1 MADPIYVQQGKLV
14 SDSSLIPY
22 IRKQDVHFD
31 ADNLRPRRD
40 ARLFF
45 DDLAVNRFCQRG
57 NKILV
62 NTRKSIVIS
71 PNTGATIVT
80 GLIAWQG
87 TEFSS
92 NTFRGIV
99 QTYTSGTKTLVVSD
113 LSGSF
118 DDEADLYVSV
128 TSGLT
133 LNATCN
139 ITSHRPINSADTFS
153 PGEGVY
159 CQNNNVYMTVIG
171 TSGENI
177 LYVNQNYLYC
187 KAEVAAGSLTEAGF
201 QKGDLVVQTSSGTR
215 DYDFATFVGVV
226 ELLKT
231 SASSNTLSIT
241 PISGKLNVNTSVSNT
256 FSRLYNFSNTAS
268 PNTQIVSLVVGDIVA
283 NNVLKSTSCTSVS
296 LNVTSYTHYSGQISN
311 VEATG
316 ATVRISSS
324 NTAHLKDRIFY
335 VTSGTGIGT
344 TRRVISVAGNLLT
357 LNSALTVAPT
367 IHTKY
372 SIGSHAT
379 DENGSI
385 SGIFNIPEERNM
397 KFKTGERIFTIM
409 DASKVDMTTYT
420 MKASAKFTAG
430 GLLNTTQR
438 ITATPTN
445 MPLPEFQSEN
455 PVAPINPTQRT
466 YDATTTSSVAG
477 STSADIPRIPIA
489 DGLSQT
495 FFTPKPTS
503 NKPNRGIF
511 ITSVDLFF
519 RNKPS
524 VAKGHT
530 QLPVVVKIAT
540 VSNGYPT
547 KNYIARARVHAKDVN
562 SCRPPKLV
570 PNVNNSDTITKF
582 RFKDPVYLEPS
593 TEYALIVSSE
603 SPEYEL
609 WIAELGGDV
618 LGASPP
624 RRISE
629 QPYAGLLF
637 KSQNATTW
645 TPYQNQDLMFVIN
658 KAVFNT
664 VGGSV
669 FFKMDKSPRAN
680 LDVGKLVLH
689 TNDLAFSSAFV
700 DYSVRGLKKNTITN
714 GVSAEST
721 YVDIK
726 PHGFL
731 RYGDYQDESSRTDP
745 TSGVRNSRFV
755 QRGNAHSLIV
765 RADMYTTDPDISP
778 VINRESISLAAFQYN
793 INNAGLANTDISINV
808 RGDGYTSIHT
818 TGNII
823 YGSSDATKNNAAQL
837 YRERYLANNYN
848 VAFYNITVSST
859 IGSSA
864 DGFAVA
870 NTDGANSVDY
880 IVLTNSGSGYYDTPT
895 IAISA
900 PNSSLEEDAAAVIFG
915 ETGKE
920 GGNIEAKYITRE
932 ITLVDGFACGDIRV
946 FMSAIKPTGTDI
958 QVYYK
963 VLGVDDPGKL
973 SDHSWVRMQRKQD
986 LVSKSIKELIELQY
1000 APNFDTNALEYT
1012 ENGILYPIGGKF
1024 KSFAIKVCLTSVDTA
1039 LVPFLRNLR
1048 VSAVPRG

>member
-22 IRKQDVHFD
+22 IRKQDVQFD

-45 DDLAVNRFCQRG
+45 DDLAVNAFCQRG
-57 NKILV
+57 NRIVV
-62 NTRKSIVIS
+62 NTRKSIVIT
-71 PNTGATIVT
+71 PNTGATIVS
-80 GLIAWQG
+80 GLLAWQG

-92 NTFRGIV
+92 NTFRSVV
-99 QTYTSGTKTLVVSD
+99 QSYTSGTKTLVVSD
-113 LSGSF
+113 LSGNF
-118 DDEADLYVSV
+118 DDEADLYISV

-133 LNATCN
+133 LNATCG
-139 ITSHRPINSADTFS
+139 ITKHRPINSADTFS
-153 PGEGVY
+153 PGEGIY
-159 CQNNNVYMTVIG
+159 CQNNNVFMTVIG
-171 TSGENI
+171 TSGENV

-201 QKGDLVVQTSSGTR
+201 QRGDLVVQTSSGTK
-215 DYDFATFVGVV
+215 DYDFATFIGVV

-231 SASSNTLSIT
+231 TASSNTLSIT

-268 PNTQIVSLVVGDIVA
+268 PNTQIVSLVLGDIEA
-283 NNVLKSTSCTSVS
+283 NNVLKSTSCTAVS
-296 LNVTSYTHYSGQISN
+296 LNVTSYVHYSGQISN
-311 VEATG
+311 VSATG
-316 ATVRISSS
+316 ATVRVSSS

-344 TRRVISVAGNLLT
+344 KRRVISVAGNLLT
-357 LNSALTVAPT
+357 LNSALTLAPT

-372 SIGSHAT
+372 SIGSHST

-385 SGIFNIPEERNM
+385 SGIFNIPEEKNM

-409 DASKVDMTTYT
+409 DASKVDVATYT
-420 MKASAKFTAG
+420 MKASAKFTAS

-445 MPLPEFQSEN
+445 MPLPEFQGEN

-466 YDATTTSSVAG
+466 YDSVNTTTGDV
-477 STSADIPRIPIA
+477 PRIPIA

-547 KNYIARARVHAKDVN
+547 KNYIARARVHAKNVN
-562 SCRPPKLV
+562 TARPPKLV
-570 PNVNNSDTITKF
+570 PNVTNSDTLTKF
-582 RFKDPVYLEPS
+582 TFKDPVYLEPS

-609 WIAELGGDV
+609 WIAELGGNV
-618 LGASPP
+618 LGETPP
-624 RRISE
+624 KRISE
-629 QPYAGLLF
+629 QPYSGLLF

-669 FFKMDKSPRAN
+669 FLKMNKPPRAN
-680 LDVGKLVLH
+680 LDVGKVVLH

-700 DYSVRGLKKNTITN
+700 DYSVRGLKKNTMTG

-731 RYGDYQDESSRTDP
+731 RYGDYQDESSRVDP

-755 QRGNAHSLIV
+755 QRGNAESFIIK
-765 RADMYTTDPDISP
+765 ADLYTNDPDISP
-778 VINRESISLAAFQYN
+778 IINRESISLAAFQYN

-808 RGDGYTSIHT
+808 RGDGYTSNNS
-818 TGNII
+818 TGNVI
-823 YGSSDATKNNAAQL
+823 YGSSDAAKNNAAQL
-837 YRERYLANNYN
+837 YRERFLANNYN

-859 IGSSA
+859 IGSGA

-880 IVLTNSGSGYYDTPT
+880 VVMTNPGSGYYDTPT
-895 IAISA
+895 LTIS
-900 PNSSLEEDAAAVIFG
+900 PSKSTLDEDASAVIFG

-920 GGNIEAKYITRE
+920 GGNIKARYITRE
-932 ITLVDGFACGDIRV
+932 ITLVEGFECGDIRV

-963 VLGVDDPGKL
+963 VLGIDDPGKL
-973 SDHSWVRMQRKQD
+973 TNQSWVRMQKKQD
-986 LVSKSIKELIELQY
+986 LVSKNIRQLIELQY
-1000 APNFDTNALEYT
+1000 APNFDTNTLEYT
-1012 ENGILYPIGGKF
+1012 EDGIVYPIGGKF
-1024 KSFAIKVCLTSVDTA
+1024 KAFAIKVCLTSVDTA
-1039 LVPFLRNLR
+1039 LVPFVRNLR